1 MAKGII
7 RKIPNV
13 MYIFCEGEKTEPLY
27 IEAYIADNAN
37 AKSKVIRI
45 PKTKKN
51 TPEQLVDMAIKKKNS
66 DATAEGDVFWVVYD
80 REDVQQH
87 SHALHKRAW
96 DKAMHNGVNVALSNV
111 CFEFW
116 LLLHFGYTNAAFTS
130 YSNLISHSDFLKNL
144 KKINIDSYNKGSK
157 LIYPSIKYGLVNAR
171 KNATTLNSYIKSLH
185 PNNIGAPYL
194 CGSYTGFNNLLDA
207 IDSF

>member
-66 DATAEGDVFWVVYD
+66 DATAEG
-80 REDVQQH
+80 Q
-87 SHALHKRAW
+87 L
-96 DKAMHNGVNVALSNV
+96 
-111 CFEFW
+111 
-116 LLLHFGYTNAAFTS
+116 
-130 YSNLISHSDFLKNL
+130 
-144 KKINIDSYNKGSK
+144 
-157 LIYPSIKYGLVNAR
+157 
-171 KNATTLNSYIKSLH
+171 
-185 PNNIGAPYL
+185 
-194 CGSYTGFNNLLDA
+194 
-207 IDSF
+207 